1 MVFVFP
7 AVAFKKLN
15 LTVAIE
21 RMFAL
26 GDIGMLVR
34 NVHLDVSQIEPRVY
48 VFSCFD
54 NMLALL
60 RRQVG
65 ICGELNWPTAVI

>member
-1 MVFVFP
+1 MVFIFP

-34 NVHLDVSQIEPRVY
+34 YVHLDVSQIEPRIY
-48 VFSCFD
+48 VLSGFD
-54 NMLALL
+54 NVLALL

-65 ICGELNWPTAVI
+65 ICGELNWPTAII